1 MRYFHPATVQ
11 NVCHG
16 RQGFLGKYFA
26 IRCND
31 EIVGSRIDEDRI

>member
-16 RQGFLGKYFA
+16 RQGFLGNCFA
-26 IRCND
+26 IRCN
-31 EIVGSRIDEDRI
+31 EIVGSRIEEDRI